1 MKKIIALLL
10 CVSLITSLAPLV
22 VLASPEESAAGD
34 LNIATLSDLRYYP
47 DALAGDKGEAYYTY
61 TESAGVNGR
70 DQDALLEAAFASLR
84 QQAEKNGLDC
94 VVICGDLTLGGEY
107 LGAQELAEKLF
118 LFAFETGLRVYV
130 INGDR
135 DVNNPG
141 AADFST
147 NLKKPAKGVTQA
159 EFAQLFGRLG
169 YNDAYHVYQPLGS
182 GVQGALSYS
191 VRLDEGYRLI
201 LADCC
206 RYTADCTA
214 ARTDECEEGFSFS
227 EGLLQWALEEAA
239 DAKKTGEIPLLFTHG
254 GIVPVNDFQEY
265 LQPETLADNAY
276 RLRDTIAEAGILCS
290 FSGGV
295 NVADTNV
302 YDSDCGLPLYA
313 VGSPSVTQFPFA
325 YRVTRFDAGN
335 DGTVDV
341 YFEQHDCD
349 EAAPVAASG
358 GGTYPSPYRAI
369 GFARQYGGSADAESY
384 LNTLAREKL
393 GELCEDIIKAG
404 GVKAYIEKL
413 FGVDIR
419 SAVVSAVGTGSRLGP
434 VTVLK
439 TSNVLSFIDDLDE
452 SIMQS
457 YVRQPSRLYEALGR
471 AVKAFAELKVTD
483 VPCKKYINIYGFGS
497 KDRGGTLGDLL
508 LSLTALVRPGG
519 ENISDDAFLQD
530 AIRACSTP
538 EFIADVVEVFR
549 TYVVDGILVDEILG
563 NTEFRLDSLLNTG
576 VLADAVHVQAFFSVI
591 MAIMSS
597 DLMSS
602 TGTEAWDA
610 VAQLFTDGA
619 DLSVGAVLD
628 LLLNAEGTS
637 SGRTVDEF
645 LDTVF
650 GLLFGEEQ
658 RAAMGDS
665 CGAYLKALCYDG
677 TADTGARRG
686 YPGAG
691 TVQGDEKDMRIPSM
705 VQIAVNGNQSFTVTW
720 FTKYS
725 VRGTDIELIKE
736 GGTFTGVPTK
746 AQTIAYDTSDSVYNA
761 FGFDCGNYGFFPYA
775 RNVVKHMITVRNL
788 TQGLKLRFRIG
799 DAEKN
804 LWKECAF
811 ETGTKDRAFTF
822 LHLCDSDGVTDAAF
836 EESAAVLRAAEEE
849 FDPSFIVH
857 SGNLVR
863 YPYNDAQWAR
873 ALNGAA
879 DVYSRVPLMYAS
891 GPNDANGYYS
901 VQKHLTYSRTPT
913 QFEEDGVYY
922 SFDYANAHFT
932 VLNSNAP
939 QADNTLS
946 ARQLTWLE
954 NDLNTAA
961 DWKILVLYEPLF
973 CVAPSNENLEAQLK
987 RLIGKCHVDLVLE
1000 SGAGAYLRSHLLKD
1014 GSPTDALIDTVRL
1027 NGRNYPVYE
1036 ENGCFIATCGG
1047 MFGGDTAER
1056 SIRGPYTAVAQ
1067 RFKTPVFSAVTVDGD
1082 TLLVGAFV
1090 LEDGKLQRVDSY
1102 GLRKSSATFL
1112 LGDADMDGKVTSADA
1127 RLTLRIAV
1135 GLDIVTPVTKA
1146 AADMDGDVYVS
1157 SADARL
1163 VLRTSV
1169 GLEPAPK
1176 QVRKFLYE
1184 IAAYQNA

>member
-10 CVSLITSLAPLV
+10 CISLFLSLTPSVAWAADDP
-22 VLASPEESAAGD
+22 AAGD
-34 LNIATLSDLRYYP
+34 LSIATLSDIRYFP

-70 DQDALLEAAFASLR
+70 DQNALLEAAFASLR
-84 QQAEKNGLDC
+84 QQAEKHGLDC

-107 LGAQELAEKLF
+107 LGAQELAEKLY

-141 AADFST
+141 ACDFSS

-159 EFAQLFGRLG
+159 EFAQLFSRLG

-214 ARTDECEEGFSFS
+214 ARTDEREEGFSFS
-227 EGLLQWALEEAA
+227 EGLLQWVLAEAA
-239 DAKKTGEIPLLFTHG
+239 EAKKTGETPLLFTHG
-254 GIVPVNDFQEY
+254 GVVPINDFQEY
-265 LQPETLADNAY
+265 LQPESLVDNAY
-276 RLRDTIAEAGILCS
+276 QLRDTLAEAGILCA
-290 FSGGV
+290 FSGGL
-295 NVADTNV
+295 NAADTNV
-302 YDSDCGLPLYA
+302 YDSDCGLPLYS
-313 VGSPSVTQFPFA
+313 VSSPSVTQFPFA
-325 YRVTRFDAGN
+325 YRVTKFDAGN
-335 DGTVDV
+335 DGSVDL

-349 EAAPVAASG
+349 EASPVAASG
-358 GGTYPSPYRAI
+358 GVYPTPYRAI
-369 GFARQYGGSADAESY
+369 GFARQYGGSADAAGY

-393 GELCEDIIKAG
+393 GELCEDIVRAG
-404 GVKAYIEKL
+404 GVKAYVEKL

-419 SAVVSAVGTGSRLGP
+419 SAVVSAVGTGIRLGP
-434 VTVLK
+434 VTVLNS
-439 TSNVLSFIDDLDE
+439 SNVLSFIDDLDE

-471 AVKAFAELKVTD
+471 AVKAFVELKVSD
-483 VPCKKYINIYGFGS
+483 VPCKKYLNAYGFGS

-508 LSLTALVRPGG
+508 LSLTALVRPGD

-530 AIRACSTP
+530 AIRSCASP
-538 EFIADVVEVFR
+538 EFIARVVEVFR
-549 TYVVDGILVDEILG
+549 TYVVDGILVDKILG
-563 NTEFRLDSLLNTG
+563 NTEFHLGALLNTG
-576 VLADAVHVQAFFSVI
+576 VLADAVYVQMFFSVI
-591 MAIMSS
+591 LAVMSS
-597 DLMSS
+597 RLMTSA

-610 VAQLFTDGA
+610 VAQLFTDGS

-628 LLLNAEGTS
+628 LMLNAEGAS

-665 CGAYLKALCYDG
+665 CGAYLKALCYDD

-691 TVQGDEKDMRIPSM
+691 TVQADEDDMRVPSM

-736 GGTFTGVPTK
+736 GGSFTGVPTNS
-746 AQTIAYDTSDSVYNA
+746 QMIAYDTSDSVYNA

-775 RNVVKHMITVRNL
+775 RSVVKHRITVRNL
-788 TQGLKLRFRIG
+788 SQGMKLRFRIG

-836 EESAAVLRAAEEE
+836 AESAAVLRAAEEE

-857 SGNLVR
+857 SGNFVR

-873 ALNGAA
+873 ALNCAA

-932 VLNSNAP
+932 VLNANAL
-939 QADNTLS
+939 QTDNTLS
-946 ARQLTWLE
+946 ARQLSWLE
-954 NDLNTAA
+954 NDLNAPA
-961 DWKILVLYEPLF
+961 DWKILVLYAPLF
-973 CVAPSNENLEAQLK
+973 CVAPANENLEAQLN
-987 RLIGKCHVDLVLE
+987 RLIGKYHVDLVLE
-1000 SGAGAYLRSHLLKD
+1000 SGAGAYMRSHLLKD
-1014 GSPTDALIDTVRL
+1014 GSPTDALIDTVKL
-1027 NGRNYPVYE
+1027 DGRNYPVYE
-1036 ENGCFIATCGG
+1036 ENGCFAVTCGG
-1047 MFGGDTAER
+1047 MFGGDTAEL
-1056 SIRGPYTAVAQ
+1056 SVRGPYTAVAQ
-1067 RFKTPVFSAVTVDGD
+1067 RFQTPVFSAVTVDGD

-1102 GLRKSSATFL
+1102 GLRKASASFL
-1112 LGDADMDGKVTSADA
+1112 QGDADMDGKVTSADA

-1135 GLDIVTPVTKA
+1135 GLNVVTPITKA
-1146 AADMDGDVYVS
+1146 AADMDGDIYVS